1 MPACQHLSAEAKARG
16 RPESDMSSGFG
27 VEESKLARASARR
40 SGGLCERQ
48 VTPQTALSLG
58 QPQTAL
64 SLGQPRPASA
74 SLGQPRPAV
83 ASLGHLR
90 PALANRPRSPRWPR
104 WPAQTVFAVFPA
116 QASGTTASRRAGS
129 ASESVRAGAWST
141 KTAWRLRRLARPCT
155 RSSWRTQPSSTSAR
169 AGASATP
176 VCLDRI
182 RTAGLVSSRDPAT
195 SRSQAHTQCVVS
207 A

>member
-90 PALANRPRSPRWPR
+90 PALANRPRSPRWP
-104 WPAQTVFAVFPA
+104 AQTVFAVFPA

-129 ASESVRAGAWST
+129 ASESARAGVWST

>member
-1 MPACQHLSAEAKARG
+1 
-16 RPESDMSSGFG
+16 MSSGFG
-27 VEESKLARASARR
+27 VEESKLARASAWRKASWLGLRR
-40 SGGLCERQ
+40 GGKQAGSGFGQ
-48 VTPQTALSLG
+48 ALRRPLRAPGHASDSLE
-58 QPQTAL
+58 
-64 SLGQPRPASA
+64 LGPASA
-74 SLGQPRPAV
+74 SHGQPRPAV

-90 PALANRPRSPRWPR
+90 PALANRPRSPR